1 MSKLTDPAYLTQTQY
16 KNSNNLDARLAIH
29 QRFSVNPYG
38 WFNWVFDHLT
48 DLPAN
53 ANILELGCGSGE
65 LWREC
70 ASRIPSGWALTLT
83 DFSDG
88 MLDAAWRNLLPTG
101 YRFKFEKVDAQ
112 TIPYADK
119 TFDVVIANH
128 MLYHVPDRKKALA
141 EMRRVLK
148 AGGVLLAA
156 TVGTLHLDELYEWIS
171 RVEGSTPGRFK
182 LEFTLENG
190 AEQLQECFQR
200 VELSRYQDEL
210 RVTDVEIIKA
220 YIRSMTS
227 ASELQ
232 EDQFQLLEKE
242 LDEMI
247 KKSGEIYIKKDTG
260 LFKAL
265 K

>member
-1 MSKLTDPAYLTQTQY
+1 MSKLTDQTYLTQSQY
-16 KNSNNLDARLAIH
+16 KNSINLDARLSIH

-48 DLPAN
+48 DLPAEL
-53 ANILELGCGSGE
+53 NILELGCGSGE
-65 LWREC
+65 LWKEC
-70 ASRIPSGWALTLT
+70 ASRIPQSWAITLT
-83 DFSDG
+83 DLSDG

-112 TIPYADK
+112 AIPYADK

-128 MLYHVPDRKKALA
+128 MLYHVPDRRKALA
-141 EMRRVLK
+141 DIQRVLK
-148 AGGVLLAA
+148 DDSVLFAA
-156 TVGTLHLDELYEWIS
+156 TVGKSHLHELYQWIL
-171 RVEGSTPGRFK
+171 RVESEKPGRFT

-190 AEQLQECFQR
+190 KEQLQEYFPR
-200 VELSRYQDEL
+200 VELSRYQDSL
-210 RVTDVEIIKA
+210 RVTDVAMIKA

-227 ASELQ
+227 SSDLQ
-232 EDQFQLLEKE
+232 DNQFQLIEKE
-242 LDEMI
+242 LDEII
-247 KKSGEIYIKKDTG
+247 KESGEIHIKKDTG

>member
-1 MSKLTDPAYLTQTQY
+1 MSKFTDQAYLTQNQY
-16 KNSNNLDARLAIH
+16 KNSINLDARLAIH

-48 DLPAN
+48 DFPAN

-83 DFSDG
+83 DLSDG

-101 YRFKFEKVDAQ
+101 SRFKFEKVDAQ
-112 TIPYADK
+112 TIPYTDK

-141 EMRRVLK
+141 EIRRVLK
-148 AGGVLLAA
+148 EGGVLLAA
-156 TVGTLHLDELYEWIS
+156 TVGTLHLHELYEWIL
-171 RVEGSTPGRFK
+171 RVEGSSPERFK
-182 LEFTLENG
+182 LEFTLEDG
-190 AEQLQECFQR
+190 EEQLQEYFPR